1 MILKAL
7 SINNFRCFEKMEIEF
22 NENCTVLVGMNGSGK
37 STILEAAA
45 ISVGTLIAAMD
56 VANYS
61 LKSDDAHFKYYDMG
75 SVIDVQP
82 QYPVSIRA
90 IGNIDNNE
98 VNWERSLNKPTGRG
112 SLANAKNLT
121 SIAASYQERLRNGD
135 AALILPLVAYYGTG
149 RLWAQHRE
157 KKNDVFAKNTRVNG
171 YIDSLNGAANNKL
184 MMKWFQ
190 KMTIQQYQ
198 RNKSIS
204 EYMAVCR
211 AVEKCFSFITGF
223 NDVNVQYNLDTDDL
237 DLIYTSQNKKVR
249 IPLSKLSDG
258 YKCTISLIADIAYR
272 MALLNPQLNEN
283 VLERTNGIVLIDEI
297 DLHLHPEWQK
307 RIISDLRNIFPKIQF
322 IVSTHAPSVI
332 NSVKSENLILL
343 ENEQA
348 RVPVGEVYGKDTN
361 TIIKGIMNSYE
372 RPIEVKNLFEK
383 FYACIDNNDIAMAK
397 VVLHELESLIGEDD
411 SELVGC
417 NVKLRLTSMRV
428 KKNDQN

>member
-98 VNWERSLNKPTGRG
+98 VNWERSLSKPTGRG

-135 AALILPLVAYYGTG
+135 AALILPLIAYYGTG

-157 KKNDVFAKNTRVNG
+157 KKNISLQLCKPP
-171 YIDSLNGAANNKL
+171 YIPIYSYFSDTVVSS
-184 MMKWFQ
+184 F
-190 KMTIQQYQ
+190 
-198 RNKSIS
+198 S
-204 EYMAVCR
+204 E
-211 AVEKCFSFITGF
+211 
-223 NDVNVQYNLDTDDL
+223 
-237 DLIYTSQNKKVR
+237 
-249 IPLSKLSDG
+249 
-258 YKCTISLIADIAYR
+258 TISSLVYY
-272 MALLNPQLNEN
+272 
-283 VLERTNGIVLIDEI
+283 
-297 DLHLHPEWQK
+297 WQ
-307 RIISDLRNIFPKIQF
+307 
-322 IVSTHAPSVI
+322 
-332 NSVKSENLILL
+332 
-343 ENEQA
+343 
-348 RVPVGEVYGKDTN
+348 
-361 TIIKGIMNSYE
+361 
-372 RPIEVKNLFEK
+372 
-383 FYACIDNNDIAMAK
+383 
-397 VVLHELESLIGEDD
+397 
-411 SELVGC
+411 
-417 NVKLRLTSMRV
+417 LRLNCLYTH
-428 KKNDQN
+428 